1 MTSDQRPLSAHT
13 KKQIRFA
20 EILAKGIY
28 SIAEAA
34 RLAGYS
40 PKVADKSAYRW
51 IGKCRED
58 SEFPVLWDY
67 YEKLKRENLRQF
79 DINAQS
85 VLRELALIAF
95 ADLSSFIELPSRER
109 ENKML
114 LAVATEEAVC
124 AVYEYRINSEQ
135 YRKECEIQGQQ
146 KPGKGRK
153 KILCKPSPP
162 TDNQYRLAQ
171 NFQAMTKETRSE
183 LMAWKNYRPGSIRL
197 RNREE
202 IPEALLPA
210 LAEITETK
218 EGVRIKLHDKIS
230 ALDKLARYLKMYVA
244 ESKDEGEISQVKE
257 INIFVNGS
265 RSDLLTTNRPFSLE
279 LL

>member
-1 MTSDQRPLSAHT
+1 MPYSKKYTDAPISAHPR
-13 KKQIRFA
+13 KLVRFA
-20 EILAKGIY
+20 EIYAKGIF
-28 SIAEAA
+28 SVAEAA
-34 RLAGYS
+34 RQAGYS
-40 PKVADKSAYRW
+40 RNVADKKAYRW
-51 IGKCRED
+51 VGKCRED
-58 SEFPVLWDY
+58 SEFPVLWEY
-67 YEKLKRENLRQF
+67 YEKLRRENLRQF

-95 ADLSSFIELPSRER
+95 ADLTRFIELPSQER

-114 LAVATEEAVC
+114 LAVATEEAAR

-135 YRKECEIQGQQ
+135 YRKGCEIQGQQ

-153 KILCKPSPP
+153 KTLCKPSPP
-162 TDNQYRLAQ
+162 TENQYRLAQ
-171 NFQAMTKETRSE
+171 NFQAMTEEARSE

-197 RNREE
+197 RNREK

-230 ALDKLARYLKMYVA
+230 ALDKLARY
-244 ESKDEGEISQVKE
+244 
-257 INIFVNGS
+257 
-265 RSDLLTTNRPFSLE
+265 
-279 LL
+279 